1 LTADRPELSGLLHL
15 VEDLRKA
22 LAGKDRWIR
31 FLERRLAQRFEDT
44 RQDYASRV
52 QYFKSMQD
60 RILRIFL
67 ELEAELSELTVGDL
81 SIVTARKN
89 SPERARQIIRTMRVP
104 GFTVGDISVAADR
117 KELLDKQ
124 INARH
129 VENEDLTV
137 GNLYEGPRSSDFAP
151 SIRKSGSCGSL

>member
-1 LTADRPELSGLLHL
+1 MTADRPELSGLLHL

-22 LAGKDRWIR
+22 LAAKDRRIR

-89 SPERARQIIRTMRVP
+89 SPDRARQIIRTMRVP
-104 GFTVGDISVAADR
+104 GFTVGDISVAGDR
-117 KELLDKQ
+117 KELLD
-124 INARH
+124 
-129 VENEDLTV
+129 
-137 GNLYEGPRSSDFAP
+137 
-151 SIRKSGSCGSL
+151 